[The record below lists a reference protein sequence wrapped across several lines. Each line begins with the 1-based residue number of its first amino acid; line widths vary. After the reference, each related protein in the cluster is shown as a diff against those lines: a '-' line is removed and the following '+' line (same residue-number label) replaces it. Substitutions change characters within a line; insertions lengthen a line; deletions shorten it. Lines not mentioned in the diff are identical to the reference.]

1 MLVNFVCRQIES
13 VQKSRQANSNFMHH
27 LNSDGRKLKGSLKFK
42 HPLNQD
48 FGDSHE
54 SQCEKIVE
62 NNLASTEDRAIL
74 KMTAT

>member
-1 MLVNFVCRQIES
+1 
-13 VQKSRQANSNFMHH
+13 MHH
-27 LNSDGRKLKGSLKFK
+27 FNSDGRKLKGSLKFK

-54 SQCEKIVE
+54 SQCKKIVE
-62 NNLASTEDRAIL
+62 NNLTSTEDRAIL